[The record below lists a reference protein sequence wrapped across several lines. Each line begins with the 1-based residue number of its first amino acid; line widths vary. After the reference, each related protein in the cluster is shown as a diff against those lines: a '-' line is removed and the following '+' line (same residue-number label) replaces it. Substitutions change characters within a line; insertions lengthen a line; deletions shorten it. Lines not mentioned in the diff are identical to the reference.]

1 MGSYLRDAADV
12 LVAVLLG
19 ETQVLVQAEA
29 DVVAVEAVGG
39 QAEVEEV
46 LLERGGD
53 GGLARGGQA
62 GQPDGEAALLAELI
76 ALAAGERRVPGDVA
90 VQPSVV
96 LASLQRLVMGGTAMA
111 GQLALGESGWRG
123 RGADLRSHGYVCRRV
138 GMRGRKRERE

>member
-96 LASLQRLVMGGTAMA
+96 LASLQRLVMGG
-111 GQLALGESGWRG
+111 WRG